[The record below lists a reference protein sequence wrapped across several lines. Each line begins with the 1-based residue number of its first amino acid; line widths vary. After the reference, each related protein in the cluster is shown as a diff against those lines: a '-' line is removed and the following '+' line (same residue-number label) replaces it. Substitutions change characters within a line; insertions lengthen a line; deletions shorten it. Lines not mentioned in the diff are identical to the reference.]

1 MANRYLAYGYCIS
14 GGQITINETE
24 SAVIKTIYKM
34 YANKNSYLK
43 IAKFLTEEKIKY
55 TENKAIWNK
64 NMVARILQNKKYL
77 GLENYPK
84 IIEKEVAERVTCS
97 SKSYTHTMNKDM
109 KQIRSLLLCKC
120 GMPLSRKPNKEGVER
135 WYCPNDINHISIN
148 LSDKRILTQV
158 QSLQKTLE
166 YEKPSKSNTLSM
178 ELIKLTNKLELL
190 MSEENIDQEAIKIC
204 LRAIVTEKYN
214 NLNDVNYR
222 EIEIIERLK
231 ESDTIDTIS
240 LKEVCESI
248 IISGDKVIK
257 INLKKGLN
265 PWEK

>member
-14 GGQITINETE
+14 GGQIIINETE

-55 TENKAIWNK
+55 TENKAVWNK
-64 NMVARILQNKKYL
+64 NMVARILQNHKYL
-77 GLENYPK
+77 GEENYPQ
-84 IIEKEVAERVTCS
+84 IIEHEIKRKAETSV
-97 SKSYTHTMNKDM
+97 KQYNQTMSDDIKNIK
-109 KQIRSLLLCKC
+109 SLLFCNCGESLCRRLNRN
-120 GMPLSRKPNKEGVER
+120 GTER
-135 WYCPNDINHISIN
+135 WYCPSDTEHISMAV
-148 LSDKRILTQV
+148 SDESILNQV
-158 QSLQKTLE
+158 QMLIKTLE
-166 YEKPSKSNTLSM
+166 YAKPSKSNILSV
-178 ELIKLTNKLELL
+178 ELIKLTNKLEIL
-190 MSEENIDQEAIKIC
+190 MSEENIDLEAIKIC

-214 NLNDVNYR
+214 SLNDVNYR
-222 EIEIIERLK
+222 EIEIIERLR
-231 ESDTIDTIS
+231 ESDTLDTIS